1 MGNYAGAIWVAQ
13 QWKDQGFDDVL
24 YLDAHHLKYLTET
37 SGSNPFVLLRSGAL
51 VTPPLD
57 SQILPGITRDSTLRI
72 ARELLN
78 LDVEERALSIQEV
91 IDEGVEMFCTG
102 TAWTLLS
109 VREIVYNDQV
119 KLLETEELRGELLKV
134 LRDIQTGDREDP
146 FDWIREV

>member
-1 MGNYAGAIWVAQ
+1 
-13 QWKDQGFDDVL
+13 
-24 YLDAHHLKYLTET
+24 
-37 SGSNPFVLLRSGAL
+37 
-51 VTPPLD
+51 
-57 SQILPGITRDSTLRI
+57 
-72 ARELLN
+72 LN

-91 IDEGVEMFCTG
+91 IEDGVEMFCTG

-119 KLLETEELRGELLKV
+119 KLLETEDLRGKLLKV